1 MRMQC
6 LRSEGSLETGHDQ
19 GRPDP
24 LSGHI
29 SDCDAPAPLSQKQKV
44 VVIASD
50 VVGGPVKSFARQA
63 GNRQVLRREERLLHI
78 LGALQIPAQ
87 RPVKSRVR
95 FGLFYVL
102 RERLHMIPQQ
112 EAGFSASAFLEG
124 VDNGLVRFNYV
135 AHVLRDLS
143 DYRADSQ
150 VDRQSIPYAN

>member
-1 MRMQC
+1 MGMQC

-50 VVGGPVKSFARQA
+50 VVGGPVKSSARQA

-78 LGALQIPAQ
+78 LVPLQTPAQ
-87 RPVKSRVR
+87 RPVNTR
-95 FGLFYVL
+95 FPLVLFSL
-102 RERLHMIPQQ
+102 LP
-112 EAGFSASAFLEG
+112 
-124 VDNGLVRFNYV
+124 
-135 AHVLRDLS
+135 
-143 DYRADSQ
+143 
-150 VDRQSIPYAN
+150 